1 MGARAPMI
9 NVTPSDR
16 PGQATERPSRNKLFY
31 CELPKTGS
39 GALRLTLPLALGKG
53 NVSYYQ
59 HAVSKSH
66 CADHS
71 NVSRQFILASVREPC
86 SWMVSSYGY
95 NVPRMVFH
103 DSRHSSNDF
112 NALRASFQDSNGS
125 QLSKTVAIS
134 DARYAAQMDAIVQ
147 NASLF
152 RAYFNLSKPPALMQ
166 MLAAHHPVAEPW
178 ADCWTDTEN
187 MGPLWKS
194 ACVGSM
200 EGECLDY
207 FDDILKP
214 KTSLDTVLAHAA
226 AMEKA
231 APDRR

>member
-16 PGQATERPSRNKLFY
+16 PGQATQRPSRNKLFY

-86 SWMVSSYGY
+86 SWMVSAYGY
-95 NVPRMVFH
+95 NVPRRVQTVFQDFQDPDE
-103 DSRHSSNDF
+103 DSRHSSYDF
-112 NALRASFQDSNGS
+112 NALVRASLQDYNGS
-125 QLSKTVAIS
+125 RRLSKTVASS
-134 DARYAAQMDAIVQ
+134 DARYAALLDAIVQ
-147 NASLF
+147 NATLF
-152 RAYFNLSKPPALMQ
+152 RAYFKYSSKPA
-166 MLAAHHPVAEPW
+166 
-178 ADCWTDTEN
+178 
-187 MGPLWKS
+187 
-194 ACVGSM
+194 
-200 EGECLDY
+200 
-207 FDDILKP
+207 
-214 KTSLDTVLAHAA
+214 
-226 AMEKA
+226 
-231 APDRR
+231 